1 MEFDNDRV
9 IRRPLGMEV
18 IYWVAFTFIGWLVKG
33 PTLVYL
39 VEVLVLLPAFIWYAD
54 LWTPA
59 YLFSRR
65 YGWFALFSLAF
76 FAAVLTLLWAVHPL
90 LRVPFSWFRDC
101 AYIGAQLLL
110 AVAVADAKR
119 ATKEREEVIEVRK
132 DNLFYKLR
140 YLRAQMNPH
149 FLFNTLNSI
158 YSLSMQK
165 SDRAPEMVVRLS
177 DLMRYLL
184 YECNEERIPLD
195 KEITFIR
202 NYIELEKVRYKA
214 DIRFTV
220 EGNTQDVMVEP
231 LLFIAFVENGF
242 KHAMDNAFS
251 EPFIYITLRVE
262 ETCIVLNVMNS
273 TNADLETQAK
283 RINGK
288 GLTNSKS
295 LLELLYPGS
304 YKLDIIQ
311 TEREEARKS
320 DLRIRHAKERLEKL
334 YPDSFA
340 LDVLLNGNTFT
351 VSLILN
357 PRVS

>member
-1 MEFDNDRV
+1 MEYDNDRI
-9 IRRPLGMEV
+9 IRHPIKMEV
-18 IYWVAFTFIGWLVKG
+18 FYWTAFVFIGFLVKG
-33 PTLVYL
+33 PSWTSLAINVAFLPAYMWYASL
-39 VEVLVLLPAFIWYAD
+39 FTEQYGRLVLI
-54 LWTPA
+54 
-59 YLFSRR
+59 
-65 YGWFALFSLAF
+65 GGVFA
-76 FAAVLTLLWAVHPL
+76 VVIGQLLWAACSIF
-90 LRVPFSWFRDC
+90 RVPLSLAWGS
-101 AYIGAQLLL
+101 AWVLVQMLL
-110 AVAVADAKR
+110 ATAIADGKR
-119 ATKEREEVIEVRK
+119 SAREREAAAEMRK

-158 YSLSMQK
+158 YSLSLKK
-165 SDRAPEMVVRLS
+165 SDRTPEMVIKLA
-177 DLMRYLL
+177 DLVRYLV
-184 YECNEERIPLD
+184 YECNEEKISLD
-195 KEITFIR
+195 KEIAFIR
-202 NYIELEKVRYKA
+202 NYIEIEQVRYKA

-220 EGNTQDVMVEP
+220 EGDTKGVMLEP
-231 LLFIAFVENGF
+231 LLFIAFIENGF
-242 KHAMDNAFS
+242 KYAMDNEFTQ
-251 EPFIYITLRVE
+251 PFIYITLKVE
-262 ETCIVLNVMNS
+262 DARIVLNVMNS

-283 RINGK
+283 RINGR

-320 DLRIRHAKERLEKL
+320 ALRIRHAKERLEKL

-357 PRVS
+357 PGVN